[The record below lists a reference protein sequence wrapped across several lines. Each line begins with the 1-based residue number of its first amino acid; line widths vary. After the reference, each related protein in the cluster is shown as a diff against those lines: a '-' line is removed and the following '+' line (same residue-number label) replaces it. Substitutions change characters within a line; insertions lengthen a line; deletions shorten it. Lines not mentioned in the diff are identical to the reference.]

1 MLKTFEAILLACMS
15 LLLFSLCGCS
25 DSGVQQEELSD
36 REATVI
42 ESMEKIQANFDT
54 ARSRHMAS
62 VMGGNRALVSDGRL
76 WCFDYDEDYSPVLAC
91 YVLTDGVPGNFTVL
105 AEDCVPAC
113 IALEDGRLYYIN
125 QNGSSSVESI
135 RTDGSDRQVLV
146 DEPCSFLQLEGGKM
160 YFCDAAGRF
169 CTAAADGSGKTV
181 LIDDICCY
189 TYYFDG
195 WVLYQS
201 GNDGESLHLLRLD
214 DGKDLKLSSTVSYAP
229 LIIDN
234 TLYYTQKTGEGS
246 RICSLALEEGAFRV
260 YSPLIRGAAE
270 FVDDAGQGWTVR
282 AMPADERL
290 GQSSVPLAELDG
302 GSWHQG
308 GYSGYRL
315 CDWAGEQRVD
325 AFYENGGRLRSFVF
339 VDENGNETEYI
350 AGEVRQK

>member
-1 MLKTFEAILLACMS
+1 MLKTFEAILLVCMS

-25 DSGVQQEELSD
+25 DSGAKQEDLLD
-36 REATVI
+36 RKVTVI
-42 ESMEKIQANFDT
+42 ESVEKISANFDK
-54 ARSRHMAS
+54 AQSLHMAS
-62 VMGGNRALVSDGRL
+62 VMGGNRALIADGKL
-76 WCFDYDEDYSPVLAC
+76 WCFDYDGDYSPVLAC
-91 YVLTDGVPGNFTVL
+91 YELTDGVPGNFSIL

-113 IALEDGRLYYIN
+113 IALAGDRLYYIN
-125 QNGSSSVESI
+125 QNGSSSIESI
-135 RTDGSDRQVLV
+135 RTDGSDRQVLM

-169 CTAAADGSGKTV
+169 CSSSADGSGKTV
-181 LIDDICCY
+181 LIEDICCY
-189 TYYFDG
+189 TYYFGG

-201 GNDGESLHLLRLD
+201 GNDGESLHLLCLD

-229 LIIDN
+229 MIIEN
-234 TLYYTQKTGEGS
+234 TLYYTQKTTEGS
-246 RICSLALEEGAFRV
+246 RICSLTLDEGLTQV
-260 YSPLIRGAAE
+260 YSPLIQGAAE
-270 FVDDAGQGWTVR
+270 FVDGAGQGWTVR

-290 GQSSVPLAELDG
+290 GQSSIPPAELDG
-302 GSWHQG
+302 GVWRQG